1 MSKIFYIFQLLSIF
15 IHFTSASSLIQANY
29 DSEKNIIIYNNKIFI
44 ESKVLKMT
52 ASNKLNLG
60 NLKEDESIYNNDNVP
75 TLTFLEEVKSGEGEL
90 VEGSAFWFYT
100 ILSLCNINF

>member
-44 ESKVLKMT
+44 E
-52 ASNKLNLG
+52 SNKLNLG